1 MSHFISNDEWFFLM
15 SGEIGIRNDRMQSDI
30 FLIDYPNWETNKN
43 LSDSYKKNMK
53 LLIILQV
60 DQTKQDPRKLKYL
73 G

>member
-1 MSHFISNDEWFFLM
+1 M

-30 FLIDYPNWETNKN
+30 FLIDYPNWETDKN
-43 LSDSYKKNMK
+43 LSDSYQKNMK

-60 DQTKQDPRKLKYL
+60 DQTKQDSRKLKYL